1 MQTLRRLFA
10 VRSFAV
16 CASSQ
21 ATDKAFIDYFLPT
34 PIQSPLVSNVW
45 DAPGVF
51 LRDLQIVSH

>member
-1 MQTLRRLFA
+1 M
-10 VRSFAV
+10 RSFAV